1 MPNKGRERFYLQQL
15 RSCSIGLPDGETRD
29 SESPDFLIFAN
40 ETLGVEFT
48 EFHLPAGAGE
58 RPYQEV
64 QSLQKR
70 IVDIAEDA
78 HASAGDPSLYVD
90 VIFGPHGQLVKR
102 TVHQIAEAL
111 AGVLLS
117 FPVPRSIGDGSVRFL
132 AASFQRRS
140 RTSAC

>member
-48 EFHLPAGAGE
+48 EFHFPAEAGE

-64 QSLQKR
+64 
-70 IVDIAEDA
+70 
-78 HASAGDPSLYVD
+78 
-90 VIFGPHGQLVKR
+90 
-102 TVHQIAEAL
+102 
-111 AGVLLS
+111 
-117 FPVPRSIGDGSVRFL
+117 
-132 AASFQRRS
+132 
-140 RTSAC
+140 

>member
-48 EFHLPAGAGE
+48 EFHFPAEAGE

-64 QSLQKR
+64 QSLQEQV
-70 IVDIAEDA
+70 VDIAEDA
-78 HASAGDPSLYVD
+78 HASAGGPALYVH
-90 VIFGPHGQLVKR
+90 VIF
-102 TVHQIAEAL
+102 
-111 AGVLLS
+111 
-117 FPVPRSIGDGSVRFL
+117 RSAWPFG
-132 AASFQRRS
+132 
-140 RTSAC
+140 